1 MEPSLRWPILG
12 KGQTA
17 TNYIRPLPPWRDTQF
32 ILHETEA
39 LFGNGVAFPACSAS
53 SSTMVQ
59 STECLMCWP
68 GLPFNTA
75 LYKVAHFSLAA
86 VPMTPHKFTGI
97 GEFMIPAVLVGS
109 EPDKTM
115 ECPTG
120 LAGAQMEKC
129 PSGLGLCPPGC
140 LKLTTDIWY
149 HVPHS
154 YSRQVQ
160 EWPCSPSCMVAL
172 CKVCASRPHTLGI
185 SCIRGSSPGV
195 REECETRIPLTWTL
209 PQPLGHLWLLMPV
222 TNKEGSDSTARGH

>member
-53 SSTMVQ
+53 SSSMVQ

-75 LYKVAHFSLAA
+75 LHKVAHFSLAA

-97 GEFMIPAVLVGS
+97 GEFMIPAALVGS

-129 PSGLGLCPPGC
+129 PSGLSLCPPGC
-140 LKLTTDIWY
+140 LKLTTDIWC

-154 YSRQVQ
+154 TADTSKRGPAHHHAWLPFARCVL
-160 EWPCSPSCMVAL
+160 PILTHLGSAAL
-172 CKVCASRPHTLGI
+172 EDLVLG
-185 SCIRGSSPGV
+185 
-195 REECETRIPLTWTL
+195 
-209 PQPLGHLWLLMPV
+209 
-222 TNKEGSDSTARGH
+222 